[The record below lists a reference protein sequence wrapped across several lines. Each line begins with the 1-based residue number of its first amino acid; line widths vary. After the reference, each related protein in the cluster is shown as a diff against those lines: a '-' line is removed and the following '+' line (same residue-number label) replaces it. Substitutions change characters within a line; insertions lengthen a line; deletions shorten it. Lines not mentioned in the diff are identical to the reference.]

1 VGDEVLIIG
10 GRCKWIEEGM
20 SEQKHRTEPN
30 KLTLAKLPGATWTV
44 QQAAQQQRSLK
55 VLINPLETSRR
66 LTFDTTTL
74 HHSRIHRQ
82 SQ

>member
-1 VGDEVLIIG
+1 MCDEVLIIG
-10 GRCKWIEEGM
+10 GRCMWIEEGM

-44 QQAAQQQRSLK
+44 QQAARSLK

-66 LTFDTTTL
+66 P
-74 HHSRIHRQ
+74 
-82 SQ
+82 